1 MRRIKLVDGF
11 YAYIGRLPRGCELCF
26 QGAKLV
32 VFVTG
37 ECSEACFYC
46 PVAPERFGHSIVFAD
61 EEKAYSVDD
70 ILLEAESI
78 GAEGA
83 SFTGGE
89 PLLALHRIAK
99 LAALLKDVF
108 GDDFHIHL
116 YTSCRQLTRQSL
128 RILEAIG
135 VDEVRFH
142 PTNEK
147 LVAHALK
154 LAEFWSHEKLG
165 FSLGFELPV
174 LPDRIDELK
183 RLLAILDKIGVD
195 FVNLNELEWAPHN
208 LRRYI
213 ERGYAIDSTRPVVL
227 GSFEAGVE
235 IVKWAAKHTS
245 RLNVHLCGARFKDA
259 IQMRNRMYRKA
270 LKTSYGFEL
279 VAREGLVEFI
289 EANTGGETMRLAAMG
304 YGVTIKGVYRGSPLL
319 PPSSMC
325 YRVVKAYPTR
335 TRKPRVAEI
344 EHCGREGIG
353 ESQKRR
359 QNL

>member
-1 MRRIKLVDGF
+1 MRKIKLVNGL
-11 YAYIGRLPRGCELCF
+11 YAYTGKLPRGCELCF
-26 QGAKLV
+26 RGTKLV
-32 VFVTG
+32 IFVTG
-37 ECSEACFYC
+37 KCSEACFYC
-46 PVAPERFGHSIVFAD
+46 PIALERFGHNVVFAD
-61 EEKAYSVDD
+61 EEKAYKVDD

-89 PLLALHRIAK
+89 PLLALHRIAE
-99 LAALLKDVF
+99 LTSMLKDVF
-108 GDDFHIHL
+108 GSDFHIHL

-128 RILEAIG
+128 RILETIG

-142 PTNEK
+142 PTDERL
-147 LVAHALK
+147 LVHALK
-154 LAEFWSHEKLG
+154 LAEFWSNEKLG

-174 LPDRIDELK
+174 LPDRIDYLK
-183 RLLAILDKIGVD
+183 RLLTTLDKIGVD

-213 ERGYAIDSTRPVVL
+213 ERGYAVDSTRPVVL

-235 IVKWAAKHTS
+235 IVKWAAEHTN

-279 VAREGLVEFI
+279 AIREGLVEFI
-289 EANTGGETMRLAAMG
+289 EASTSDETVKLAAAG
-304 YGVTIKGVYRGSPLL
+304 YGVTVEGVYRGSPLL
-319 PPSSMC
+319 PPSSIC

-335 TRKPRVAEI
+335 ARKPRVTER
-344 EHCGREGIG
+344 EHCGRGDTG
-353 ESQKRR
+353 ELRR
-359 QNL
+359 HHQDP